1 MGLRHVL
8 SLLAT
13 GIVLAAPASAQAPT
27 LTQPS
32 LVQPSLVQPLPG
44 LPVAADQSLWCA
56 SMAAQLAESA
66 LQSGDMDTFEILAP
80 LAISLSQHIS
90 TLFVALQVGEP
101 DVADYQD
108 LYASE
113 IERVLAGA
121 SPERYTPEE
130 CKGMVHPGLV
140 A

>member
-13 GIVLAAPASAQAPT
+13 GIVLAAPASAQAPM
-27 LTQPS
+27 LSQES
-32 LVQPSLVQPLPG
+32 LAQPLPG

-66 LQSGDMDTFEILAP
+66 LQSGDVETFEILAP
-80 LAISLSQHIS
+80 LAVSLSQHVT
-90 TLFVALQVGEP
+90 TLFVALRMGEP
-101 DVADYQD
+101 DVADYQA

-121 SPERYTPEE
+121 SPERYTPDE

>member
-27 LTQPS
+27 LLEPGF
-32 LVQPSLVQPLPG
+32 VQPLPG

-56 SMAAQLAESA
+56 TMASHLAESA
-66 LQSGDMDTFEILAP
+66 LQSGDVETFELLAP
-80 LAISLSQHIS
+80 LAVSLSQHIS
-90 TLFVALQVGEP
+90 TLFVALEVGEP
-101 DVADYQD
+101 DVESYLD
-108 LYASE
+108 LYAIE
-113 IERVLAGA
+113 IELVLAGA
-121 SPERYTPEE
+121 SPERYAPEQ
-130 CKGMVHPGLV
+130 CKGMVQPGLV

>member
-13 GIVLAAPASAQAPT
+13 GIVLAAPVSAQAPAFA
-27 LTQPS
+27 QPD
-32 LVQPSLVQPLPG
+32 LIQPLPG
-44 LPVAADQSLWCA
+44 LPIAADQSLWCA
-56 SMAAQLAESA
+56 TMASQLAESA
-66 LQSGDMDTFEILAP
+66 LQSGDVETFEILAP

-90 TLFVALQVGEP
+90 TLFVALEVGEP
-101 DVADYQD
+101 DVKSYLD
-108 LYASE
+108 LYAVE

-121 SPERYTPEE
+121 SPERYAPEQ
-130 CKGMVHPGLV
+130 CKAMVQPGLV

>member
-13 GIVLAAPASAQAPT
+13 GIVLAAPVSAQAPM
-27 LTQPS
+27 LSQESPA
-32 LVQPSLVQPLPG
+32 QPLPG

-66 LQSGDMDTFEILAP
+66 LQSGDVETFEILAP
-80 LAISLSQHIS
+80 LAVSLSQHIS
-90 TLFVALQVGEP
+90 TLFVALRMGEP
-101 DVADYQD
+101 DVADYQA

-121 SPERYTPEE
+121 SPERYTPDE